1 MSFIRHRR
9 ATSPNKFECRN
20 YDSKTQHFDT
30 SAVESVID
38 LVMKVNP
45 NAVMVI
51 KSTIPVGY
59 TEQIRKKTG
68 SKNIMFSPEFLR
80 ESKALYDNL
89 YPSRI
94 IVGTDPNDPHLVEAA
109 HTFAGLLQEGAIKQD
124 VDTLYMGFT
133 EAEAVKLFANTYL
146 ALRVAYFNELD
157 TYAESK
163 GLNTRDIIDGVC
175 LDPRIGSHYN
185 NPSFGYGGY
194 CLPKDTKQLLA
205 NYDDVPENL
214 IGAIVESNRTR
225 KDFIAD
231 RVLRMAGYY
240 DYGEECDYNAA
251 QEKPVTIGVYR
262 LTMGEIAKSVLD
274 AGGTV
279 TGVETTLFMQDDL
292 QYDGL
297 TELIVTETITERKT
311 EMIRRGDAFIAFPGG
326 TGTLEEIA
334 EVMSKVSLKQ
344 LDAPCILY
352 NLNGYY
358 NGLKTL
364 LDHMIETGL
373 STKERQ
379 EGIWFAE
386 NLEQIKQILKA

>member
-89 YPSRI
+89 KAMSQAI
-94 IVGTDPNDPHLVEAA
+94 I
-109 HTFAGLLQEGAIKQD
+109 
-124 VDTLYMGFT
+124 
-133 EAEAVKLFANTYL
+133 AN
-146 ALRVAYFNELD
+146 R
-157 TYAESK
+157 
-163 GLNTRDIIDGVC
+163 
-175 LDPRIGSHYN
+175 
-185 NPSFGYGGY
+185 
-194 CLPKDTKQLLA
+194 
-205 NYDDVPENL
+205 YD
-214 IGAIVESNRTR
+214 
-225 KDFIAD
+225 
-231 RVLRMAGYY
+231 
-240 DYGEECDYNAA
+240 
-251 QEKPVTIGVYR
+251 
-262 LTMGEIAKSVLD
+262 SVLD
-274 AGGTV
+274 DV
-279 TGVETTLFMQDDL
+279 KEKVYTLFMQDDL

-386 NLEQIKQILKA
+386 NLEQIKQILKV

>member
-1 MSFIRHRR
+1 
-9 ATSPNKFECRN
+9 
-20 YDSKTQHFDT
+20 
-30 SAVESVID
+30 
-38 LVMKVNP
+38 MKVNP

-89 YPSRI
+89 KAMSQAI
-94 IVGTDPNDPHLVEAA
+94 I
-109 HTFAGLLQEGAIKQD
+109 
-124 VDTLYMGFT
+124 
-133 EAEAVKLFANTYL
+133 AN
-146 ALRVAYFNELD
+146 R
-157 TYAESK
+157 
-163 GLNTRDIIDGVC
+163 
-175 LDPRIGSHYN
+175 
-185 NPSFGYGGY
+185 
-194 CLPKDTKQLLA
+194 
-205 NYDDVPENL
+205 YD
-214 IGAIVESNRTR
+214 
-225 KDFIAD
+225 
-231 RVLRMAGYY
+231 
-240 DYGEECDYNAA
+240 
-251 QEKPVTIGVYR
+251 
-262 LTMGEIAKSVLD
+262 SVLD
-274 AGGTV
+274 DV
-279 TGVETTLFMQDDL
+279 KEKVYTLFMQDDL

-386 NLEQIKQILKA
+386 NLEQIKQILKV

>member
-1 MSFIRHRR
+1 M
-9 ATSPNKFECRN
+9 
-20 YDSKTQHFDT
+20 
-30 SAVESVID
+30 ESVID

-80 ESKALYDNL
+80 ESKALYD
-89 YPSRI
+89 
-94 IVGTDPNDPHLVEAA
+94 
-109 HTFAGLLQEGAIKQD
+109 
-124 VDTLYMGFT
+124 
-133 EAEAVKLFANTYL
+133 
-146 ALRVAYFNELD
+146 
-157 TYAESK
+157 
-163 GLNTRDIIDGVC
+163 
-175 LDPRIGSHYN
+175 
-185 NPSFGYGGY
+185 
-194 CLPKDTKQLLA
+194 
-205 NYDDVPENL
+205 
-214 IGAIVESNRTR
+214 
-225 KDFIAD
+225 
-231 RVLRMAGYY
+231 
-240 DYGEECDYNAA
+240 
-251 QEKPVTIGVYR
+251 
-262 LTMGEIAKSVLD
+262 
-274 AGGTV
+274 
-279 TGVETTLFMQDDL
+279 
-292 QYDGL
+292 
-297 TELIVTETITERKT
+297 KT